1 MAIYS
6 SSSQLEWREVE
17 GGQLPSATVWSFGL
31 EATLLDQTLYV
42 SGGSTGSPDFDYST
56 SILSWDPIAGFG
68 NQLAIWLLGEATMQP
83 LPFVHQLL
91 RCGMDASKRSEFN
104 LICQT
109 MISDSHPATATAEI
123 L

>member
-83 LPFVHQLL
+83 LPFQDQLL
-91 RCGMDASKRSEFN
+91 LCIANKRIELGSSN
-104 LICQT
+104 DT
-109 MISDSHPATATAEI
+109 SHRDVFLGI
-123 L
+123 HWQQG